1 MMQIEST
8 RFGMIEVR
16 DDAILEF
23 PNGLPG
29 LTGQK
34 WAFVASSDDSPFF
47 WLHSVE
53 DASTAIPVTSPWLF
67 FSDYEVR
74 VPDDEAKRLDLSSPA
89 DAYIVCVVRATENLA
104 DFTINLAG
112 PLVINAGSRVG
123 RQILNDAGGYSV
135 RHPLF
140 SEVELNEVD
149 ATRSAVPVTA
159 AAG

>member
-1 MMQIEST
+1 MQINST
-8 RFGMIEVR
+8 RFGSLEVR

-23 PNGLPG
+23 PDGLPG
-29 LTGQK
+29 LRGER
-34 WAFVASSDDSPFF
+34 WALVAGSDDSPFF

-53 DASTAIPVTSPWLF
+53 YADVAVPVTSPWLF

-74 VPDDEAKRLDLSSPA
+74 VPEDEARRLELNDPT

-112 PLVINAGSRVG
+112 PLIINAGARVG
-123 RQILNDAGGYSV
+123 RQVLNDTGGYSV

-140 SEVELNEVD
+140 SEVELNEVQPS
-149 ATRSAVPVTA
+149 RSAVPVTA